1 LLFSEPIFL
10 FFFLPAVLG
19 LYFVLPARLH
29 NAMLLLASLF
39 FYGWGEP
46 KLFLLLPVCI
56 ALNWWFGLWIGRTRG
71 TPRGKRALFVAV
83 AVNLGVLVVFKY
95 ADFVVDNVDALLQ
108 VVGVRALPR
117 PHIALPLG
125 VSFFTFQAMSYVI
138 DVYRGES
145 PPSKSWLALATWKS
159 FFPQLIAGPIVRYRD
174 LREQLVNHAVTRA
187 GFALGVERFVVG
199 LAKKMIVANTVAAPA
214 DRIFALPLAE
224 LSTATAWLGVVCY
237 AVQIYFDF
245 SGYSDMAIGL
255 GHMFGFR
262 LLENFAY
269 PYASRSITEFWRRW
283 HISLSSW
290 FRDYLYI
297 PLGGNRGK
305 PWRTWF
311 NLLTVFALCGFWHGA
326 SWVFVV
332 WGLFHGAFL
341 VLERLGLGRALERV
355 GAPLCRVY
363 TLVVVLAG
371 WVFFRAETLP
381 SAVGILR
388 TMAGLGGARPLAQP
402 VALFVDP
409 RLVLALVAGAIGS
422 APFVPWLKVVAARG
436 SAPVRHVAATAG
448 AACVGLLLV
457 VSAMLMAAGTYNPFI
472 YFRF

>member
-1 LLFSEPIFL
+1 MLFSEPIFL

-56 ALNWWFGLWIGRTRG
+56 TLNWWFGLWIGRTRG
-71 TPRGKRALFVAV
+71 TPRGRRALFVAV
-83 AVNLGVLVVFKY
+83 AVNLGILVVFKY

-108 VVGVRALPR
+108 AVGVRALPR

-138 DVYRGES
+138 DVHRGES

-174 LREQLVNHAVTRA
+174 LREQLATHAVTRA

-199 LAKKMIVANTVAAPA
+199 LAKKMVVANTVAVPA
-214 DRIFALPLAE
+214 DRIFALPPAE
-224 LSTATAWLGVVCY
+224 LSTATAWLAVVCY

-262 LLENFAY
+262 LKENFAY

-341 VLERLGLGRALERV
+341 VLERLGLGRALERL

-402 VALFVDP
+402 AALFVDP

-422 APFVPWLKVVAARG
+422 APFVPWLKGVVARG
-436 SAPVRHVAATAG
+436 STPVRHIAVTAG
-448 AACVGLLLV
+448 AACVGFLLV

>member
-1 LLFSEPIFL
+1 
-10 FFFLPAVLG
+10 
-19 LYFVLPARLH
+19 
-29 NAMLLLASLF
+29 
-39 FYGWGEP
+39 
-46 KLFLLLPVCI
+46 
-56 ALNWWFGLWIGRTRG
+56 
-71 TPRGKRALFVAV
+71 
-83 AVNLGVLVVFKY
+83 
-95 ADFVVDNVDALLQ
+95 
-108 VVGVRALPR
+108 
-117 PHIALPLG
+117 
-125 VSFFTFQAMSYVI
+125 MSYVI
-138 DVYRGES
+138 DVHRGES

-199 LAKKMIVANTVAAPA
+199 LAKKMVVANTVAVPA
-214 DRIFALPLAE
+214 DRIFALPPAE
-224 LSTATAWLGVVCY
+224 LSTATAWLAVVCY

-262 LLENFAY
+262 LKENFAY

-341 VLERLGLGRALERV
+341 VLERLGLGRALERL

-402 VALFVDP
+402 AALFVDP

-422 APFVPWLKVVAARG
+422 APFVPWLKGVVARG
-436 SAPVRHVAATAG
+436 STPVRHIAVTAG
-448 AACVGLLLV
+448 AACVGFLLV